1 MLEQRSTI
9 KCVGLLYV
17 MLIIAGSW
25 GQVAKGSP
33 FEGAVKFLVSE
44 QCEPA
49 GHPGRDNDNKNQ
61 AWIPLVGCF
70 PGRGWPV
77 CLVRQLGRPEPDIL
91 VCNSS
96 ERMLRSGPHEDW
108 AVDRDSKQQ
117 EPVVHPNAESGQA
130 DGQVQPRPALWCV
143 TFHGFRQGRACL
155 WAKYCVSSAHVI
167 LSGVSCCVL
176 ALAIATSSAAA
187 GLQHLG
193 AKPCCDL
200 RAPPTSKP
208 EDLAQ
213 HTTPV
218 L

>member
-1 MLEQRSTI
+1 M
-9 KCVGLLYV
+9 
-17 MLIIAGSW
+17 
-25 GQVAKGSP
+25 AKGSP
-33 FEGAVKFLVSE
+33 FEGAVKFLVTE

-49 GHPGRDNDNKNQ
+49 GHPGRDNDSKNQ

-77 CLVRQLGRPEPDIL
+77 CLVRRLGRPEPDIL

-96 ERMLRSGPHEDW
+96 ERMLRSGPHEEW

-117 EPVVHPNAESGQA
+117 EPAVHRDAELGQA
-130 DGQVQPRPALWCV
+130 DGQVAALACPMVCDVSWLQ
-143 TFHGFRQGRACL
+143 QGHACL
-155 WAKYCVSSAHVI
+155 WAKYCVSSAQI
-167 LSGVSCCVL
+167 MLSGVSCCAL
-176 ALAIATSSAAA
+176 ALAIERSFAAT

-213 HTTPV
+213 HTIPV